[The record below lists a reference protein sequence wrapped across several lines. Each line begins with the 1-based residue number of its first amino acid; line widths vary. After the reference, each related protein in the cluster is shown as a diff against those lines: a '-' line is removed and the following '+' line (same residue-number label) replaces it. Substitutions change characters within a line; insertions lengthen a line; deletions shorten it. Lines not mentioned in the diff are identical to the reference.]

1 MKKRVVA
8 MFDVEYDEGQ
18 WTPSDIALALEMWA
32 ENRGQVWENA
42 TVWDSLDDFIF
53 STDNQQTETDMDKQ
67 LITISYYWNSD
78 PHTPWESTAA
88 IGEYDGES
96 NDDDIFYW
104 FAPGE
109 EILGDHGEFTVTS
122 ASYICDSCDGFG
134 DHGYDEEGKQ
144 YICHACGGAGYIPI
158 RSTKED
164 DMFPI
169 TITEQDKMIAVPTGS
184 AAALTDGLAI
194 AIEALE
200 EFYGSDESET
210 LTHLQNI
217 LATHGVRKGD

>member
-1 MKKRVVA
+1 MHDYDDHLATPAEADREYATNVGSERP
-8 MFDVEYDEGQ
+8 DVP
-18 WTPSDIALALEMWA
+18 WILSD
-32 ENRGQVWENA
+32 RDVWYRNPHYKGKPVPHPE
-42 TVWDSLDDFIF
+42 DDCYYE
-53 STDNQQTETDMDKQ
+53 TDNQPTETDMDMQ
-67 LITISYYWNSD
+67 RIEITYCWNSD
-78 PHTPWESTAA
+78 PGTPYDATAA

-122 ASYICDSCDGFG
+122 AECVCGS
-134 DHGYDEEGKQ
+134 
-144 YICHACGGAGYIPI
+144 CGGAGFIKLQP
-158 RSTKED
+158 TKEE
-164 DMFPI
+164 DMLR
-169 TITEQDKMIAVPTGS
+169 ITEQDKMIAVPTGS

-210 LTHLQNI
+210 LTHLRNI